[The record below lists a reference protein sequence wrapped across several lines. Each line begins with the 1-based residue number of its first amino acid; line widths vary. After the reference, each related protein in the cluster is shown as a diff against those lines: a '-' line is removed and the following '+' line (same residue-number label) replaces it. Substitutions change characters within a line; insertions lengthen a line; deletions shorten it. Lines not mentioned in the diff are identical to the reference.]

1 MFHGLFYLR
10 GRGQE
15 AINYGLKESIC
26 AFCNQFWL
34 MNFDDAMVL
43 HLPRIK
49 SDHHPVCVLACNSDQ
64 AEMWGCFV
72 GSQIS
77 MASLIQTYYSE
88 NGFVS
93 SGGSFEWRFLF
104 LNSLYYFVLWN
115 LQVSQLRL
123 GCYLDSY

>member
-1 MFHGLFYLR
+1 MMPWFFIFLGLNL
-10 GRGQE
+10 
-15 AINYGLKESIC
+15 ITT
-26 AFCNQFWL
+26 
-34 MNFDDAMVL
+34 
-43 HLPRIK
+43 
-49 SDHHPVCVLACNSDQ
+49 VLACNSDQ

-104 LNSLYYFVLWN
+104 LNSLYYFVL
-115 LQVSQLRL
+115 
-123 GCYLDSY
+123 